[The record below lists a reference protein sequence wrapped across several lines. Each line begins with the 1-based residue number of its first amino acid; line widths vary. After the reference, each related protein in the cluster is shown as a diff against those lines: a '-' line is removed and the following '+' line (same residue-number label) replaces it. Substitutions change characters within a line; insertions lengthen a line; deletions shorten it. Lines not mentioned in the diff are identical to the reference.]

1 MTKLLWD
8 LGTAYDLF
16 ISIEVLHSP
25 GEYDLPG
32 AWTAGMRARLGA
44 AERKTL
50 EQSTRLLH
58 APAHWIYTLPK
69 PKDAMTVLWSL
80 GQIPPAERLP
90 LLSMPPFAE
99 LEPAAELLRN
109 VTARGGWKERDR
121 EALRAAFAE
130 HSKEHNKGKQ
140 GRSSSQADLTLM
152 LDAWAHAADFGE
164 RYLQALQNY
173 QDAFFAEEEKR
184 IRPALQEAFARAQ
197 DLARKLSFTDLIE
210 DLSQGL
216 RMDARAPELVLAPS
230 YWTTPLVYMS
240 KVSAKRDIWIFG
252 ARPANESLVP
262 GEAVSDTMVRALKA
276 MSDPTRLRILQ
287 YLAEGSISP
296 AELAKRLRLR
306 TPTVLHHLQILRLAG
321 LVQITMTEGKDKT
334 YAARPDAIS
343 STFSSLKDFLGRDDK
358 S

>member
-1 MTKLLWD
+1 MPKLLWD

-16 ISIEVLHSP
+16 ISVEVLHNP

-50 EQSTRLLH
+50 EQSTLLFH
-58 APAHWIYTLPK
+58 APVHWIYTLPK
-69 PKDAMTVLWSL
+69 PKDARTVIWSL
-80 GQIPPAERLP
+80 GQVPPAERLP
-90 LLSMPPFAE
+90 LLGAPPLPEAE
-99 LEPAAELLRN
+99 PTVELLQSIK
-109 VTARGGWKERDR
+109 ARGSWKERDR

-140 GRSSSQADLTLM
+140 APSQADLMLTL
-152 LDAWAHAADFGE
+152 DSWAHAADFGE

-184 IRPALQEAFARAQ
+184 IRPALEEALTRAQ
-197 DLARKLSFTDLIE
+197 NLAKKLSFTDLIE
-210 DLSQGL
+210 ELSQGL

-240 KVSAKRDIWIFG
+240 KVSARREIWIFG

-262 GEAVSDTMVRALKA
+262 GEAVSDAMVRALKA

-334 YAARPDAIS
+334 YAARPEAVS
-343 STFSSLKDFLGRDDK
+343 ATFSSLKDFLDRDK